1 MQDMILKDVAQGH
14 LSPKKAYR
22 SLYFQKRRVRRA
34 HFIKIRIHIPGE
46 KGTNRLLKVLLFF
59 PVPLFIVRFALRFIK
74 MDKMQ
79 NIPLDKADII
89 KLIHSKGIRIDVT
102 SATQERIQ
110 IRTF

>member
-1 MQDMILKDVAQGH
+1 MQDMILKDVAQGY

-34 HFIKIRIHIPGE
+34 HFIKIRIHILGE
-46 KGTNRLLKVLLFF
+46 KGTNRLLKILLFF

-79 NIPLDKADII
+79 NMPLDKADII